1 MLFVVVGEAAK
12 LEEERR
18 DRLGRG
24 EVEPPLFRADRSDAV
39 EERFCRFGVDLRLS
53 SLKELELGMRRGV
66 DCWWWCS
73 LVAERGA
80 SEGES
85 KDGEEDDMGGE
96 TGREVV
102 EAELSD

>member
-1 MLFVVVGEAAK
+1 MLFVVVGEVAK

-53 SLKELELGMRRGV
+53 TL
-66 DCWWWCS
+66 
-73 LVAERGA
+73 
-80 SEGES
+80 
-85 KDGEEDDMGGE
+85 
-96 TGREVV
+96 
-102 EAELSD
+102 

>member
-1 MLFVVVGEAAK
+1 MLFVVVGEVAK
-12 LEEERR
+12 LKEERR
-18 DRLGRG
+18 DKLGRG
-24 EVEPPLFRADRSDAV
+24 EVEPPLLRADRSDAV

-53 SLKELELGMRRGV
+53 SLKEPELGMRRGV
-66 DCWWWCS
+66 DCWCCCS
-73 LVAERGA
+73 LEAERGA

-85 KDGEEDDMGGE
+85 KDGEEDDTEGD